1 MDSIQQIR
9 LHDIDLRAAQ
19 IAALALRLRCQR
31 TYRELSLKNGERPK
45 ITRSNIVCAKPM
57 PGETDLRKE
66 FTPALQPKVL
76 GQLVEAVF
84 EKMKLAGESG
94 KPAQDRGGD
103 SRGDKKDE
111 IQIHSVEETPRQS

>member
-1 MDSIQQIR
+1 VPNPC
-9 LHDIDLRAAQ
+9 RA
-19 IAALALRLRCQR
+19 RR
-31 TYRELSLKNGERPK
+31 T
-45 ITRSNIVCAKPM
+45 CW
-57 PGETDLRKE
+57 E
-66 FTPALQPKVL
+66 FPSALQPKVL

-103 SRGDKKDE
+103 SRGGKQDE